1 MPQHDYDIAGG
12 NGAAVRADINAALA
26 AIASTNKGPSPPPAP
41 VAGMLWWDDN
51 EPSTTVWTLKAYDGA
66 DWINLGEL
74 DTTTNRWTV
83 SGSNVGK
90 AILWAADAAA
100 ARTAIGASG
109 VGNALIVANDAAAGR
124 AAIGA
129 AALAQSGAGVGQRLP
144 LSVPGNTA
152 VVAPAGGNWF
162 YFLIQRAW
170 ATNTIVNA
178 GSGIVA
184 GGTTIV
190 AADPSLDHLGF
201 WERIS

>member
-90 AILWAADAAA
+90 AILWATDAAA
-100 ARTAIGASG
+100 ARLAIGATPTG
-109 VGNALIVANDAAAGR
+109 EALIVATNAAAGR

-129 AALAQSGAGVGQRLP
+129 AALSQGGAGVGQFLH
-144 LSVPGNTA
+144 LSFPGNTP
-152 VVAPAGGNWF
+152 VVAPAGGTWK
-162 YFLIQRAW
+162 YFFIQRAW
-170 ATNTIVNA
+170 ATNTIV
-178 GSGIVA
+178 GSNLGIVA

-190 AADPSLDHLGF
+190 AADPALDHMGF